1 MHNVVWGCAENFTSH
16 SADFTFKTKKKLVRH
31 LNIIFAPR
39 GREFECANYQKFLSL
54 GGGVAPGCA
63 GC

>member
-1 MHNVVWGCAENFTSH
+1 MHNVVWGCTEILPVTVLISP
-16 SADFTFKTKKKLVRH
+16 FKKKKLVRH
-31 LNIIFAPR
+31 LNRIFAPW